1 MTNSKAYNLRLYC
14 KLLNI
19 DQDSED
25 AKNFLVKSILEQL
38 NIIKKIRENSTEISP
53 DKEEEEE
60 SDYSILSRIIRK

>member
-53 DKEEEEE
+53 DTEEE

>member
-53 DKEEEEE
+53 DTEEEEE

>member
-53 DKEEEEE
+53 DTEEEE